1 MSLTVEI
8 RLKRPSRIYHE
19 GDNVSGLLVLDSK
32 SEVRHDGITLTM
44 EGVISL
50 QLSPKSA
57 GLIES
62 IVNSSKPISIINN
75 VVEVAKSGKIPS
87 GQTEIPFELPLKVR
101 GSKTLYETYH
111 GVYITIQYFLRC
123 DIKRSLLAKDV
134 TKAQEFIVE
143 YKQGVG
149 DVAQP
154 GLINFEMRPETLPNV
169 RDRARIPKF
178 LVRGH
183 LDSEV
188 FSLSKPLTGEPI
200 SIINNVVEVAKS
212 GKIPSGQTE
221 IPFEL
226 PLKVRGSKTLYE
238 TYHGVYIT
246 IQYFLRCDIK
256 RSLLAKDVTKAQEFI
271 VEYKQGVGDVAQPGL
286 INFEMRPETLPN
298 VRDRARIPKFLV
310 RGHLDSEV
318 FSLSKPLTGELTVCE
333 CERGISSIELQ
344 LVRVETCGSAEGN
357 TREATEIQNIQ
368 IGEGDVCRG
377 IAIPIYMVFPRL
389 FTCATTIAPNFKIE
403 FELNIV
409 IIFDNDH
416 LVVETFPIKL
426 TRH

>member
-1 MSLTVEI
+1 MSLSVEI

-19 GDNVSGLLVLDSK
+19 GDIVSGLLVLDSK
-32 SEVRHDGITLTM
+32 SEVRHDGISLTM

-111 GVYITIQYFLRC
+111 GVYITIQYSLRC

-143 YKQGVG
+143 HKQGVSE
-149 DVAQP
+149 VAQP
-154 GLINFEMRPETLPNV
+154 GP
-169 RDRARIPKF
+169 
-178 LVRGH
+178 
-183 LDSEV
+183 
-188 FSLSKPLTGEPI
+188 
-200 SIINNVVEVAKS
+200 
-212 GKIPSGQTE
+212 
-221 IPFEL
+221 
-226 PLKVRGSKTLYE
+226 
-238 TYHGVYIT
+238 
-246 IQYFLRCDIK
+246 
-256 RSLLAKDVTKAQEFI
+256 
-271 VEYKQGVGDVAQPGL
+271 

-389 FTCATTIAPNFKIE
+389 FTCATTAAPNFKIE

-426 TRH
+426 TRY